1 MTRSLKREGRPYLAM
16 ERLNS
21 RVQFIWGLQALLVG
35 VVLAAVAA
43 GLLFWFDRGQPSNA
57 LIVLIIVT
65 GTLLVHAHL
74 RYRLWRFE
82 VQSDALF
89 LHRGVLTRVR
99 TVVPYVRVQ
108 HVDTQRNPLE
118 RAIGVSRV
126 VVYTAGSRGADVTI
140 PGLLPDRAE
149 SLQEQLRTLAGEH
162 DADDG
167 V

>member
-1 MTRSLKREGRPYLAM
+1 M
-16 ERLNS
+16 ERLNP
-21 RVQFIWGLQALLVG
+21 RVQLGWGLTALLVG
-35 VVLAAVAA
+35 VVLGAVTA
-43 GLLFWFDRGQPSNA
+43 GALFWFDRTPA
-57 LIVLIIVT
+57 LGVGVFAVVALV
-65 GTLLVHAHL
+65 LLVHAHL

-118 RAIGVSRV
+118 RAIGLSRV

-140 PGLLPDRAE
+140 PGLVPDRAE
-149 SLQEQLRTLAGEH
+149 SLQEQLRSLAGEH

>member
-1 MTRSLKREGRPYLAM
+1 M
-16 ERLNS
+16 ERLNP
-21 RVQFIWGLQALLVG
+21 RVQLIWALLALFVG
-35 VVLAAVAA
+35 
-43 GLLFWFDRGQPSNA
+43 GLLGVLGAGILYWFDREP
-57 LIVLIIVT
+57 VLAIGIFVAVT
-65 GTLLVHAHL
+65 GVLVLHAHL
-74 RYRLWRFE
+74 RFRLWHFE
-82 VQSDALF
+82 VRSDALF

-108 HVDTQRNPLE
+108 HIDTQRNPLE
-118 RAIGVSRV
+118 RAIGLSRI

-140 PGLLPDRAE
+140 PGLVPDRAE

>member
-1 MTRSLKREGRPYLAM
+1 M
-16 ERLNS
+16 ERLNP
-21 RVQFIWGLQALLVG
+21 RVQLIWGLLALVVG
-35 VVLAAVAA
+35 SVAGGAVA
-43 GLLFWFDRGQPSNA
+43 GVLFWFDRGQPSLA
-57 LIVLIIVT
+57 IGTLVLVA
-65 GTLLVHAHL
+65 GVLLVHAHL
-74 RYRLWRFE
+74 RFRLWRFE

-118 RAIGVSRV
+118 RAVGLSRI

-140 PGLLPDRAE
+140 PGLLPGRAE
-149 SLQEQLRTLAGEH
+149 ALQERLRSLASEH
-162 DADDG
+162 DTDDG

>member
-1 MTRSLKREGRPYLAM
+1 M
-16 ERLNS
+16 ERLNP
-21 RVQFIWGLQALLVG
+21 RVQFGWGLSALLVG
-35 VVLAAVAA
+35 LILGAVAA
-43 GLLFWFDRGQPSNA
+43 GALFWFDRTASLGGGVFA
-57 LIVLIIVT
+57 VATLVLLI
-65 GTLLVHAHL
+65 HAHL
-74 RYRLWRFE
+74 RFRLWRFE

-118 RAIGVSRV
+118 RAIGLSRV

-140 PGLLPDRAE
+140 PGLDPERAE
-149 SLQEQLRTLAGEH
+149 SLQEQLRSLAGEH

>member
-1 MTRSLKREGRPYLAM
+1 M
-16 ERLNS
+16 ERLNA
-21 RVQFIWGLQALLVG
+21 RVQVIWGFMALLAGAIV
-35 VVLAAVAA
+35 AAVVA
-43 GLLFWFDRGQPSNA
+43 GILFWFDLAQPSSAVLVFA
-57 LIVLIIVT
+57 LVAGL
-65 GTLLVHAHL
+65 LLVHAHL
-74 RYRLWRFE
+74 RYRLWRYE

-89 LHRGVLTRVR
+89 LHRGVLTRIR

-118 RAIGVSRV
+118 RAIGLSRV

-140 PGLLPDRAE
+140 PGLTPERAE
-149 SLQEQLRTLAGEH
+149 SLQDQLRTLAGEH

>member
-1 MTRSLKREGRPYLAM
+1 M
-16 ERLNS
+16 ERLNG
-21 RVQFIWGLQALLVG
+21 RVQLIWGLFALVIGAILSG
-35 VVLAAVAA
+35 VVGGAIFWVERGHLWYAIGVFVGAA
-43 GLLFWFDRGQPSNA
+43 GL
-57 LIVLIIVT
+57 
-65 GTLLVHAHL
+65 LLVHAHL
-74 RYRLWRFE
+74 RYRLWRYE

-118 RAIGVSRV
+118 RALGLSRV

-140 PGLLPDRAE
+140 PGLRPKRAE
-149 SLQEQLRTLAGEH
+149 SLQSQLRDLAGEH
-162 DADDG
+162 DTDDG